1 MTLNFLKTR
10 AQMAAHVALSKFNFG
25 LANYRHPDRVAAL
38 ASISKARS
46 VAYTATTPLECVEI
60 HNGVQAVEKIPG
72 DMAEVGVF
80 RGGTAAVMLNA
91 SHRKHLH
98 LFDTFAGLPES
109 GDFLKKGEYAGSQES
124 VVKALS
130 AYGDRITLYPGLFPT
145 DTAHLVENLR
155 FSFVHLDM
163 DLYDGTRGALQ
174 FFWPRINPGGILLS
188 HDYPKL
194 NGVVR
199 AFQEFFVDQ
208 PEATFFPLSGEQCVA
223 FKIKS

>member
-109 GDFLKKGEYAGSQES
+109 G
-124 VVKALS
+124 
-130 AYGDRITLYPGLFPT
+130 
-145 DTAHLVENLR
+145 
-155 FSFVHLDM
+155 
-163 DLYDGTRGALQ
+163 
-174 FFWPRINPGGILLS
+174 
-188 HDYPKL
+188 
-194 NGVVR
+194 
-199 AFQEFFVDQ
+199 
-208 PEATFFPLSGEQCVA
+208 
-223 FKIKS
+223 